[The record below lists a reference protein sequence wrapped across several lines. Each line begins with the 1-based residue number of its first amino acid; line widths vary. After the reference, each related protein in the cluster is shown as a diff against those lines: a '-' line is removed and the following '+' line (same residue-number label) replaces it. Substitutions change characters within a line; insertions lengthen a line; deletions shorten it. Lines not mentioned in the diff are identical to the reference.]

1 LGTPLRVLF
10 IDDSAD
16 DAELQLRLL
25 RQANYTVESERVN
38 SPDVLKQ
45 VLTKSWDL
53 IISDYAMPHF
63 SGTDALLL
71 IRQLGLETPFIFVSG
86 TLGEETAV
94 EALRMG
100 AQDYLLKNNLNRL
113 IPAVRRE
120 LREAKERKQRRRLE
134 HQVHQLRRFEAIGR
148 LASGVAHDFNNVV
161 AAIMGWAEIG
171 CSEAPLD
178 GLLRDRFL
186 KIRRQA
192 ERAAALTCR
201 LLAFARQQLLQPRE
215 TNVNELLREEVS
227 LLKSAVGE
235 IHTIELYLADD
246 LLAIWADPA
255 QIEQV
260 IMNLCLNARDA
271 MPNGG
276 QLAITTENILMS
288 EEQQHIH
295 ENARPGRYV
304 HLRVSDEGV
313 GIDSVAL
320 DQIFEPFFSTK
331 EDGDGNGLG
340 LTTVYGIV
348 KQHNGFIEVD
358 SVKGS
363 GTTIRVYLPAAEAA
377 EPPLLQPPKVQQ
389 QKGTETILIAEDDDD
404 VRETTRLIL
413 ENLGYTV
420 FEARNGSEAVELF
433 LQLKSSVDL
442 VLLDIIMPGLTGP
455 EAAVRI
461 SAINPQ
467 LAFIFVTGYDIE
479 PKLRGLRTIKKAS
492 ILQKPFDAGQ
502 LARKVREVLNR
513 KAT

>member
-10 IDDSAD
+10 IEDSAD

-25 RQANYTVESERVN
+25 RQANYTVESERVDT
-38 SPDVLKQ
+38 PDVLKQ
-45 VLTKSWDL
+45 VLAKSWDL
-53 IISDYAMPHF
+53 IISDYSMPHF
-63 SGTDALLL
+63 WGTDALRL

-120 LREAKERKQRRRLE
+120 LREAEERKQRRRLE
-134 HQVHQLRRFEAIGR
+134 HKVHQLRRFEAIGR

-178 GLLRDRFL
+178 GLSQDRFM

-192 ERAAALTCR
+192 ERAAALTRR
-201 LLAFARQQLLQPRE
+201 LLAFAQQQLLLPRE
-215 TNVNELLREEVS
+215 TNLNELLREEVS
-227 LLKSAVGE
+227 LLKSALGE
-235 IHTIELYLADD
+235 IHTIELNLTED

-260 IMNLCLNARDA
+260 VMNLCLNARDA

-276 QLAITTENILMS
+276 QLAITTENILIG
-288 EEQQHIH
+288 EEHQRIH

-304 HLRVSDEGV
+304 LLLVSDAGV
-313 GIDSVAL
+313 GIHPDAL
-320 DQIFEPFFSTK
+320 NQIFEPFFTTK
-331 EDGDGNGLG
+331 EVGNGNGLG
-340 LTTVYGIV
+340 LAAVYGIV

-358 SVKGS
+358 SIKGD
-363 GTTIRVYLPAAEAA
+363 GTTFRVYLPAAEAA
-377 EPPLLQPPKVQQ
+377 ESPPLQPPKVQL
-389 QKGTETILIAEDDDD
+389 QKGTEKILIAEDDDD

-420 FEARNGSEAVELF
+420 FVARNGSEAVELF
-433 LQLKSSVDL
+433 LQVESSVDL
-442 VLLDIIMPGLTGP
+442 VLLDIIMPVLNGP

-461 SAINPQ
+461 SAINPHP
-467 LAFIFVTGYDIE
+467 AFIFITGYHSE
-479 PKLRGLRTIKKAS
+479 SHLRGLPTIKKTS

-502 LARKVREVLNR
+502 LAHKVREMLDY
-513 KAT
+513 KET